1 MLLYILSILLSVQKS
16 FLHPGIHWTHIPL
29 LLLQGGLSK
38 QLLLQFLKQSSPYVP
53 SLQAT
58 NRNKMSFV
66 KQIYK
71 KESRYNLI

>member
-38 QLLLQFLKQSSPYVP
+38 QLLLQFFKQSIQYVP
-53 SLQAT
+53 SLQPA

-66 KQIYK
+66 KQNNK
-71 KESRYNLI
+71 KERRFNLM